1 MKPIFIKQLLIAIVF
16 FGGSTIYFKE
26 RYYIAIDTQLE
37 PCLYATVFLVDKWDK
52 NFMPGEL
59 MVFDFHLNSP
69 VLKQGDDVV
78 KVVAGMPNE
87 EVNYDGQTV
96 SVEGRKTVNTDIR
109 EGMDRLGV
117 QFAENSKLELGDGEY
132 FLVGQR
138 PLSFD
143 SRYWGAVKDKQIIG
157 KAYAIY

>member
-1 MKPIFIKQLLIAIVF
+1 
-16 FGGSTIYFKE
+16 
-26 RYYIAIDTQLE
+26 
-37 PCLYATVFLVDKWDK
+37 
-52 NFMPGEL
+52 MPGEL